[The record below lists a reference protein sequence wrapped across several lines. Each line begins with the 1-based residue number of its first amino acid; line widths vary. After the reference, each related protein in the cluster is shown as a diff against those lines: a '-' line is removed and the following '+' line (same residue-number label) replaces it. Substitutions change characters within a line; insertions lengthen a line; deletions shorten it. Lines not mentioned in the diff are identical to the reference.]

1 MMDTKKCSVTLLLF
15 SLLLISLTTSAHTRS
30 KLECAQFNTFI
41 QVQAYARDS
50 GSFTKQESLAV
61 LASDLAL
68 IKAVPE
74 LVRWF
79 VQDEAD
85 AKFIAR
91 EIARVFDEPL
101 EPETQGAAAEER
113 CNT

>member
-1 MMDTKKCSVTLLLF
+1 MMDTQKCSVTLLLF
-15 SLLLISLTTSAHTRS
+15 SLVLISLTASAHTRS
-30 KLECAQFNTFI
+30 KLECAQLNTFI
-41 QVQAYARDS
+41 QVQAYARNS
-50 GSFTKQESLAV
+50 GSLTKQESLDV

-79 VQDEAD
+79 VQDESD
-85 AKFIAR
+85 ARFIAR

-101 EPETQGAAAEER
+101 EPEMQGAAAEER